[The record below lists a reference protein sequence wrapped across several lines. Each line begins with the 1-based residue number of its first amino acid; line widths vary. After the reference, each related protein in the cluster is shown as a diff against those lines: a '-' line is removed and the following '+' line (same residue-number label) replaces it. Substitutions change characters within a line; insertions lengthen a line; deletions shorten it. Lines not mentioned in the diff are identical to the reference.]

1 MITRIDILN
10 HIKEIYDIESE
21 HLWMDSPDT
30 EVLRHKTHKKWFGII
45 MTVSNDKVGLDGDGY
60 TDVMNVKCEPERVC
74 FLSHQPGFAPAYHMN
89 KKHWISI
96 IINGTAPDA
105 LVYEL
110 IDNSYKMT
118 EQAVKRK

>member
-10 HIKEIYDIESE
+10 HIKEIYDIESV
-21 HLWMDSPDT
+21 HLWIDSPDT

-45 MTVSNDKVGLDGDGY
+45 MTVSGDKVGLDGNTYVDI
-60 TDVMNVKCEPERVC
+60 MNVKCEPERVF
-74 FLSHQPGFAPAYHMN
+74 FLSRQPGFAPAYHMN

-110 IDNSYKMT
+110 IDNSYIMT
-118 EQAVKRK
+118 ERAVKRK